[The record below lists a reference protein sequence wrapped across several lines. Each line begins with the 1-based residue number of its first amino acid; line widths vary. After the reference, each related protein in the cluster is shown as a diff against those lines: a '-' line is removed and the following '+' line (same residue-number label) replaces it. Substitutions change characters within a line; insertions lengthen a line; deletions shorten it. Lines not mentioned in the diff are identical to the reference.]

1 MPSLDSERGEQVAI
15 GKRLRIMTWGTS
27 DGRAAEQRRYR
38 LSCDGVAAADGF
50 MSGRAQ
56 VDLRITF

>member
-1 MPSLDSERGEQVAI
+1 VAI
-15 GKRLRIMTWGTS
+15 GKRVRIMTWAAS

-38 LSCDGVAAADGF
+38 SSCEGVAATDGF

-56 VDLRITF
+56 GGNAFDLRITF